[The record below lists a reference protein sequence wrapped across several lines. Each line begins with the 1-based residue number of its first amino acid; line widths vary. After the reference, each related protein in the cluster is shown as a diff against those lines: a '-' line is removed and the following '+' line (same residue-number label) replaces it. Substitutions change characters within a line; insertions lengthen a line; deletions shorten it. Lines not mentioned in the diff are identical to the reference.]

1 MTPRRPLLL
10 AALATPVI
18 ARAQAFPARPIRLVV
33 GFPPGGGSDLVA
45 RPLADKMSATLGQPV
60 LVENRGGANGA
71 LGLAEVARANPDGH
85 VFGHVN
91 NATIAINPLLVRNL
105 PFNAERD
112 FAPVAAAT
120 VGGLFFTVPTSLGV
134 SIVAVFIALVR
145 ARPGQI
151 SFGSAGPGSITHL
164 AFELFKRATRVEI
177 EPVHY
182 RGSAPALQDMVGGRV
197 HFMLDGIN
205 LSMGQIQAGRVRAIG
220 FLGAERHALFPDIP
234 TVREQGFADVVVPG
248 WQGFV
253 APAATPGPVLDRLQD
268 AIRDALADPAVG
280 DLFRTQG
287 IITGFRPRAQMAAM
301 IEEERQR
308 WRPII
313 TELNISLD

>member
-1 MTPRRPLLL
+1 MTARRPLLL
-10 AALATPVI
+10 AALAAPGL
-18 ARAQAFPARPIRLVV
+18 ARAQAFPSRPIRLVV

-45 RPLADKMSATLGQPV
+45 RPIAEKMSATLGQPV

-71 LGLAEVARANPDGH
+71 LGLAEVARATPDGH

-112 FAPVAAAT
+112 FVPVAAAT

-134 SIVAVFIALVR
+134 SNVAEFLALVR

-151 SFGSAGPGSITHL
+151 YFGSAGPGSITHL
-164 AFELFKRATRVEI
+164 AFELFKRATAVAI

-182 RGSAPALQDMVGGRV
+182 RGSAPALQDMIGGRV

-220 FLGAERHALFPDIP
+220 FLGAERHRLFPEIP

-253 APAATPGPVLDRLQD
+253 APAGTPAAALDRLQD
-268 AIRDALADPAVG
+268 AIRDALQDAAIAE
-280 DLFRTQG
+280 LFRNQG
-287 IITGFRPRAQMAAM
+287 IITGFRPRAELAAM
-301 IEEERQR
+301 IAEDRQR

>member
-1 MTPRRPLLL
+1 MFPRRPLLL
-10 AALATPVI
+10 AALAAPAL
-18 ARAQAFPARPIRLVV
+18 ARAQAFPSRPIRLVV

-45 RPLADKMSATLGQPV
+45 RPIAEKMSATLGQPV

-71 LGLAEVARANPDGH
+71 LGLAEVARAAPDGH

-112 FAPVAAAT
+112 FATVAAAT

-134 SIVAVFIALVR
+134 SNVAEFLALVR

-151 SFGSAGPGSITHL
+151 YFGSAGPGSITHL

-182 RGSAPALQDMVGGRV
+182 RGSAPALQDMIGGRV

-220 FLGAERHALFPDIP
+220 FLGAERHRLFPEIP
-234 TVREQGFADVVVPG
+234 TIREQGFPDVVVPG

-253 APAATPGPVLDRLQD
+253 APAGTPAPVLERLQD
-268 AIRDALADPAVG
+268 AIRDALQDAAIAE
-280 DLFRTQG
+280 LFRNQG
-287 IITGFRPRAQMAAM
+287 IITGYRPRAELAAM
-301 IEEERQR
+301 IEEDRAR

-313 TELNISLD
+313 TALNISLD

>member
-1 MTPRRPLLL
+1 MTRRRPLLL
-10 AALATPVI
+10 AALATP
-18 ARAQAFPARPIRLVV
+18 ALAQAQGFPSRPIRLVV

-45 RPLADKMSATLGQPV
+45 RPIAERMAATLGQPV

-71 LGLAEVARANPDGH
+71 LGLAEVARAAADGH

-120 VGGLFFTVPTSLGV
+120 VGGLFMMVPAELPARTLPE
-134 SIVAVFIALVR
+134 FLALAR

-151 SFGSAGPGSITHL
+151 YFGSAGPASITHL
-164 AFELFKRATRVEI
+164 AFELFKRQSRVEI

-205 LSMGQIQAGRVRAIG
+205 LAMGQIQAGRVRAIA
-220 FLGAERHALFPDIP
+220 FLGEQRHRLFPDIP
-234 TVREQGFADVVVPG
+234 TAREQGMPDLVIAG

-253 APAATPGPVLDRLQD
+253 APAGTPAPALDRLQD
-268 AIRDALADPAVG
+268 AIRLALEEPAVQQ
-280 DLFRTQG
+280 LFNTQG
-287 IITGFRPRAQMAAM
+287 VITGFRPRAELAQMIAFETA
-301 IEEERQR
+301 R

-313 TELNISLD
+313 QELGLTLE